1 MHKTD
6 KQFLRAVILEDE
18 RMFAEMLSMLLR
30 NISDVNVC
38 EVAHSVT
45 AGISACETHK
55 PDLLLLDLFLPDGS
69 GLRVAQHLL
78 REINPDAQ
86 VIVLSGEADNFI
98 APQWLD
104 PHLGAIV
111 DKASAYNTLLNP
123 IRQMMDKI
131 QPHASTQNP
140 KDLFTSR
147 EMQIFMLIGEGLRN
161 QDIAERL
168 ERSVSTILTHR
179 RNITRKMGMSGS
191 RLVRA
196 ATQYRVNFT

>member
-1 MHKTD
+1 MQQTD
-6 KQFLRAVILEDE
+6 KQSLRAVILEDE

-30 NISDVNVC
+30 NISDVDVC
-38 EVAHSVT
+38 EVAHSVA
-45 AGISACETHK
+45 AGISACATHK

-104 PHLGAIV
+104 PHLCAIV
-111 DKASAYNTLLNP
+111 DKASAYNTLLNQ
-123 IRQMMDKI
+123 IRQMMGKI
-131 QPHASTQNP
+131 QPHSSTQNP
-140 KDLFTSR
+140 RDLFTRR

-179 RNITRKMGMSGS
+179 RNITRKMGMSGA